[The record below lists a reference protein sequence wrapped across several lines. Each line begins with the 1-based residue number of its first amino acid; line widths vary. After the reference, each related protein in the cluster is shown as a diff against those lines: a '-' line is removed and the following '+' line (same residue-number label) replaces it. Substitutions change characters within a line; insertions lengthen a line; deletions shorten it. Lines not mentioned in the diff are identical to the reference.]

1 MKGSAASSS
10 HQVIVFSSLQN
21 CKSLNIPCCYI
32 SSSRVINNS
41 STLGFSFTSV
51 FMLVFLVLNFGT
63 NLKEFSSFSP
73 WSYVAESSSAAS
85 TNCESHQ
92 NQMGFRS
99 IFSRLTVGVWT
110 HGSKKKKYQCATRLS
125 SLRNSRKRFPKGMTN
140 VIPYLNSSSSLRI
153 DFL

>member
-1 MKGSAASSS
+1 MKGSATSSS
-10 HQVIVFSSLQN
+10 QQVIVFSSLQN

-32 SSSRVINNS
+32 LSSRVINNS
-41 STLGFSFTSV
+41 STLGFSFMSV
-51 FMLVFLVLNFGT
+51 FVLVFLVLNFKT
-63 NLKEFSSFSP
+63 NLKEFFSFSL

-85 TNCESHQ
+85 TKCESHQ

-110 HGSKKKKYQCATRLS
+110 HGSKKQKYQCAICLS
-125 SLRNSRKRFPKGMTN
+125 SLRSSRKRFPKGMTH
-140 VIPYLNSSSSLRI
+140 VIPYLNSSSSLRT